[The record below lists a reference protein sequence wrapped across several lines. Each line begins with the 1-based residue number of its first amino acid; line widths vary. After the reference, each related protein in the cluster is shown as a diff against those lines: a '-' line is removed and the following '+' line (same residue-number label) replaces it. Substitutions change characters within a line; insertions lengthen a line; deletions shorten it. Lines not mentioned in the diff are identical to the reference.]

1 MWIQPIDQLRISIR
15 KLHSIKQLTNCKN
28 ISLSYINIWFNFKP
42 PIYCIR
48 RPQLYHTNSTKH
60 TCLRVAESQVRIP
73 APSKY
78 CKAASAAAAVS
89 AATASTAASAAAE
102 ATEASS
108 EAEEAVKNKNK
119 GA

>member
-15 KLHSIKQLTNCKN
+15 MLHSIAQLSILHLTNCKS
-28 ISLSYINIWFNFKP
+28 ISLSYSISKFG
-42 PIYCIR
+42 
-48 RPQLYHTNSTKH
+48 
-60 TCLRVAESQVRIP
+60 LRVAESQVRIP
-73 APSKY
+73 APCKY